1 MMTAVQAEKAKKKRV
16 GSLKREKIF
25 TTIFGHL
32 LLVILA
38 IIWLYPIVWIVLQSF
53 RVEYTDGQLVGIV
66 VSHYFPKG
74 LGLENYKNLFSHP
87 TFPFGR

>member
-1 MMTAVQAEKAKKKRV
+1 MMTAVQAEKAKKKRF

-53 RVEYTDGQLVGIV
+53 RVEYTDGQLGN
-66 VSHYFPKG
+66 SC
-74 LGLENYKNLFSHP
+74 
-87 TFPFGR
+87 